1 MLFAKLFI
9 KNSESLPEE
18 AKREKY
24 GVFYGTL
31 GILLNVLLFV
41 IKLIAGLLTGAIS
54 VTADAFNNLSDAGS
68 SLIALFGFRLASKKA
83 DEDHPFGHGRFEYIS
98 GFIISLLILLVGFEL
113 GKSSVEKIF
122 SPSDIEFSKISV
134 IILIISV
141 LIKLYM
147 AYYNHNVG
155 KKINSSAMKAT
166 AMDSLTDSVSTS
178 VVLGCLLLA
187 QFTGVQIDAYCGL
200 AVSAF
205 ILYSGMRSAK
215 ETIDPLLGQNATPEF
230 VDSIDAIVQKCDF
243 VCGVH
248 DLIVHD
254 YGPGRRMISL
264 HVEVPSDADILAV
277 HDAID
282 NIERELRDSLMC
294 DAVIHMDPIETGDS
308 LVAEARETA
317 LSVIK
322 TIDARITIHDF
333 RMVRGN
339 THTNLIFDAVIP
351 YDIRLSD
358 KEIKD
363 LISKKITEH
372 NDHYRCV
379 IEIDRPFVTSGAKH

>member
-1 MLFAKLFI
+1 MLLAKIFI
-9 KNSESLPEE
+9 KNADTLGETER
-18 AKREKY
+18 REKY

-31 GILLNVLLFV
+31 GILLNVLLFI
-41 IKLIAGLLTGAIS
+41 IKLLAGLLTGAIA

-68 SLIALFGFRLASKKA
+68 SLIALFGFRLASKKP

-122 SPSDIEFSKISV
+122 SPSDIEFSAVSV

-141 LIKLYM
+141 VIKLYM
-147 AYYNHNVG
+147 AYYNHSVG

-166 AMDSLTDSVSTS
+166 ALDSLTDSVSTT
-178 VVLGCLLLA
+178 VVLASILLA
-187 QFTGVQIDAYCGL
+187 HFTNIQIDAYCGL

-205 ILYSGMRSAK
+205 ILYSGLRSAK
-215 ETIDPLLGQNATPEF
+215 ETIDPLLGQTATPEL
-230 VDSIDAIVQKCDF
+230 VASIEEIVRKCEYAK
-243 VCGVH
+243 GVH

-264 HVEVPSDADILAV
+264 HVEVPSDADMLVV

-282 NIERELRDSLMC
+282 NIEKELHAALDC
-294 DAVIHMDPIETGDS
+294 HAVIHMDPIETGDS
-308 LVAEARETA
+308 LVAETRDTA

-351 YDIRLSD
+351 YDITLSD
-358 KEIKD
+358 KEIKE
-363 LISKKITEH
+363 LISSKIAEH
-372 NDHYRCV
+372 DEHYRCV
-379 IEIDRPFVTSGAKH
+379 IEIDRPFVNAGAKH

>member
-1 MLFAKLFI
+1 MLLAKLFI
-9 KNSESLPEE
+9 RNADSLSANE
-18 AKREKY
+18 KREKY

-31 GILLNVLLFV
+31 GILLNLLLFV

-68 SLIALFGFRLASKKA
+68 SLISLFGFRLASKKA

-113 GKSSVEKIF
+113 GKSSIEKIF

-134 IILIISV
+134 IILVISV
-141 LIKLYM
+141 VIKLYM

-166 AMDSLTDSVSTS
+166 AMDSLTDSVSTA
-178 VVLGCLLLA
+178 VVLACILLSNSY
-187 QFTGVQIDAYCGL
+187 GIQIDAYCGL

-205 ILYSGMRSAK
+205 ILYSGLRSAK

-230 VDSIDAIVQKCDF
+230 VESIDEIVKKCDY

-264 HVEVPSDADILAV
+264 HVEVPADADILDV

-282 NIERELRDSLMC
+282 NIERELRSTLMC
-294 DAVIHMDPIETGDS
+294 EAVIHMDPIETGDS
-308 LVAEARETA
+308 LVAEAREMA

-322 TIDARITIHDF
+322 TVDARITIHDF

-351 YDIRLSD
+351 YDIKLSD
-358 KEIKD
+358 KEIKE
-363 LISKKITEH
+363 LISTKISEH

-379 IEIDRPFVTSGAKH
+379 IELDRPFVNSGVKH

>member
-1 MLFAKLFI
+1 MLLADLFI
-9 KNSESLPEE
+9 KNQQSLSSEK
-18 AKREKY
+18 KREKY
-24 GVFYGTL
+24 GVFYGIL
-31 GILLNVLLFV
+31 GIFLNILLCI
-41 IKLIAGLLTGAIS
+41 IKFIAGMLTGAIS

-68 SLIALFGFRLASKKA
+68 SLISLFGFRLASKKA

-98 GFIISLLILLVGFEL
+98 GFIISLLIVLVGFEL

-122 SPSDIEFSKISV
+122 DPTAVEFSTVSV
-134 IILIISV
+134 IILAVSI

-147 AYYNHNVG
+147 AYYNFRVG
-155 KKINSSAMKAT
+155 KKISSSAMKAT
-166 AMDSLTDSVSTS
+166 AVDSLTDSVSTT
-178 VVLGCLLLA
+178 VVLICILISH
-187 QFTGVQIDAYCGL
+187 FTSVQIDAYCGL

-205 ILYSGMRSAK
+205 ILYSGIRSAK
-215 ETIDPLLGQNATPEF
+215 ETIDPLVGQTPTREF
-230 VDSIDAIVQKCDF
+230 VESIEAMARRCEY

-248 DLIVHD
+248 DLVVHD

-264 HVEVPSDADILAV
+264 HVEVPADADILAV

-282 NIERELRDSLMC
+282 NIEREMRSTLMC

-308 LVAEARETA
+308 LVAEAREMV
-317 LSVIK
+317 LSRINK
-322 TIDARITIHDF
+322 IDSRITIHDF

-351 YDIRLSD
+351 YDIKMSD

-363 LISKKITEH
+363 LISDKISEYD
-372 NDHYRCV
+372 DHYRTV
-379 IEIDRPFVTSGAKH
+379 IEIDRPFVNSGEKR